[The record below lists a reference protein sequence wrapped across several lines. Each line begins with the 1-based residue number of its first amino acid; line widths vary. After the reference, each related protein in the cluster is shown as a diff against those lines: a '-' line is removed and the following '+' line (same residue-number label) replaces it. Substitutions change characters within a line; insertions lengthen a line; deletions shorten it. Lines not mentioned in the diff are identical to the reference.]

1 MIHFQPNLHFV
12 VKITFVKNRCD
23 LTGKFWRE
31 KPRVNLLP
39 VLLHAQFNR
48 CDLTRKF
55 WRQKPCVNLLPLR
68 VAHAILS
75 LYLTRKFWRE
85 KSRVNLLPVIF
96 GARAI

>member
-39 VLLHAQFNR
+39 VLLRAQFNR
-48 CDLTRKF
+48 CDFTRKF
-55 WRQKPCVNLLPLR
+55 WWQKPCVNLLPLR

-85 KSRVNLLPVIF
+85 KSRVNLLPVMF